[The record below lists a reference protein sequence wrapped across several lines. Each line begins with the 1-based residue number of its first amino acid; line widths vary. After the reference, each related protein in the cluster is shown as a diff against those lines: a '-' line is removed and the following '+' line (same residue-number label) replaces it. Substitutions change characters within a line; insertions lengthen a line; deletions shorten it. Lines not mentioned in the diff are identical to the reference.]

1 MDFWK
6 ELCVL
11 DSITLLI
18 KNEIKAQYKSV
29 RKFSEES
36 GIPYSTLSNALSKGV
51 GGTSYDTVVKIC
63 QLLDIKQSYDED
75 IVLFN
80 NKFHDIYSKLT
91 MLDERGLH
99 TICAVLDVEYARCT
113 NINGDPIIKA
123 FNGVGYANK
132 QLDDSNREKKVQ
144 DDE

>member
-1 MDFWK
+1 M
-6 ELCVL
+6 

-63 QLLDIKQSYDED
+63 QLLNIKQIYDED

-80 NKFHDIYSKLT
+80 NKFHDIYSKLS
-91 MLDERGLH
+91 MLDERGIH
-99 TICAVLDVEYARCT
+99 TICALLDVEYARCT
-113 NINGDPIIKA
+113 NTDGEPVIKA
-123 FNGVGYANK
+123 FNGIGYANK
-132 QLDDSNREKKVQ
+132 QLLDSNVEKKVQ
-144 DDE
+144 NGEWTTNR

>member
-1 MDFWK
+1 
-6 ELCVL
+6 
-11 DSITLLI
+11 
-18 KNEIKAQYKSV
+18 
-29 RKFSEES
+29 
-36 GIPYSTLSNALSKGV
+36 
-51 GGTSYDTVVKIC
+51 
-63 QLLDIKQSYDED
+63 
-75 IVLFN
+75 
-80 NKFHDIYSKLT
+80 

-132 QLDDSNREKKVQ
+132 QLDDSNMEKKVQ

>member
-1 MDFWK
+1 M
-6 ELCVL
+6 

-80 NKFHDIYSKLT
+80 DKFHDIYSKLT
-91 MLDERGLH
+91 MLDERGIY
-99 TICAVLDVEYARCT
+99 TVCAVLDVEYARCT
-113 NINGDPIIKA
+113 NTNGEPIIKA

-132 QLDDSNREKKVQ
+132 QLDNSNVEKKVQ
-144 DDE
+144 NDE

>member
-1 MDFWK
+1 M
-6 ELCVL
+6 

-18 KNEIKAQYKSV
+18 KNEIKAQYKSI

-51 GGTSYDTVVKIC
+51 GGTSYDTVVKMYK
-63 QLLDIKQSYDED
+63 LLNIKQSYDED

-91 MLDERGLH
+91 MLDEQGLH

-113 NINGDPIIKA
+113 NTNGNPIIKA
-123 FNGVGYANK
+123 FNGVGYASK
-132 QLDDSNREKKVQ
+132 QLNNSNTEKKVQ
-144 DDE
+144 NDE

>member
-18 KNEIKAQYKSV
+18 KNEIKAQYKSI
-29 RKFSEES
+29 RKFSKES

-63 QLLDIKQSYDED
+63 QLLNIKQSYDED
-75 IVLFN
+75 IILFN

-99 TICAVLDVEYARCT
+99 TICAVLDVEYTRCT
-113 NINGDPIIKA
+113 MQI
-123 FNGVGYANK
+123 
-132 QLDDSNREKKVQ
+132 
-144 DDE
+144 